1 MPDTVFARRGFLKVS
16 GAATAA
22 AAVGGHSRILH
33 ALVTAQNTDKPGNAT
48 KRYSICDMCFNKC
61 GLIAKV
67 DNHGVVTKLDPLG
80 EASAGLGIEVGDL
93 ILSVQSVPVSSGQAL
108 LDALNEEA
116 LAAGVRIRIQS
127 VRTRESRTVYLEIS
141 R

>member
-1 MPDTVFARRGFLKVS
+1 MTVQRLTRELAKQHGWEDQKE
-16 GAATAA
+16 
-22 AAVGGHSRILH
+22 
-33 ALVTAQNTDKPGNAT
+33 PGE
-48 KRYSICDMCFNKC
+48 
-61 GLIAKV
+61 LL
-67 DNHGVVTKLDPLG
+67 VVTKLDPLG